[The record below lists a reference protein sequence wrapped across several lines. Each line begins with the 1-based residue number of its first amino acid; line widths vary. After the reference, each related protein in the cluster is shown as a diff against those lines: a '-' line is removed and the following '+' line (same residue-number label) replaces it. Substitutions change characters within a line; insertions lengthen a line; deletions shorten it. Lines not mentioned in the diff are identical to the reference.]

1 MQSSDFAACCLIFID
16 AVLSVLLYCKC
27 CGAKKRCE
35 LHRFFCFGRTRILF
49 GVSSR
54 AAEGNSGYSTYNFA
68 NFRSYRTVIA
78 LCAPVK

>member
-1 MQSSDFAACCLIFID
+1 MQPSDFVACCLIFID

-35 LHRFFCFGRTRILF
+35 LHRLF
-49 GVSSR
+49 VSVVLASSLGGSSH
-54 AAEGNSGYSTYNFA
+54 AAEGNSGYSTYNFDR
-68 NFRSYRTVIA
+68 FRSYRTIIV